1 MFTLDL
7 LGKLFDALG
16 QLSQLLVLGLSLL
29 VERLFLCQVLQSESI
44 VVLCLGLQLLELGL
58 AGRGLLKLARCRI
71 LLFLSLDFQLSL
83 LN

>member
-16 QLSQLLVLGLSLL
+16 QLCQLLVLGLSLL

-58 AGRGLLKLARCRI
+58 AG
-71 LLFLSLDFQLSL
+71 
-83 LN
+83 